1 MWLSIGRAAA
11 ASSPA
16 VVPAFVNRRPLGS
29 APGVRAM
36 TSIGDGAAAS
46 WLGSAYSSINST
58 YGSWIAQT
66 VASHSSTGGTAA
78 SLGSAFANLLASS
91 SQSQMSSLNDIYAR
105 MAMLRI
111 QEEQQAQLDQAQ
123 ADLQSAQDS
132 MAPDAPD
139 AVNTD
144 SGTTIDLNSNIMTLR
159 DGTTIDITTG
169 MQVDPVTHLPYAVDY
184 VVHTTTSSS

>member
-1 MWLSIGRAAA
+1 
-11 ASSPA
+11 
-16 VVPAFVNRRPLGS
+16 
-29 APGVRAM
+29 M

-58 YGSWIAQT
+58 SGSWIAQT

-132 MAPDAPD
+132 MSQDTLD
-139 AVNTD
+139 SVNTD
-144 SGTTIDLNSNIMTLR
+144 SGTTID
-159 DGTTIDITTG
+159 ITTG
-169 MQVDPVTHLPYAVDY
+169 MKVDPVTHLPYATDY
-184 VVHTTTSSS
+184 VVHTTTSS

>member
-1 MWLSIGRAAA
+1 
-11 ASSPA
+11 
-16 VVPAFVNRRPLGS
+16 
-29 APGVRAM
+29 M

-58 YGSWIAQT
+58 SGDWISQT
-66 VASHSSTGGTAA
+66 VASHSSSGGTAA

-132 MAPDAPD
+132 MSQDAVD
-139 AVNTD
+139 SVNTD

-169 MQVDPVTHLPYAVDY
+169 MKVDPVTHLPYATDY
-184 VVHTTTSSS
+184 VVHTTSSS

>member
-1 MWLSIGRAAA
+1 
-11 ASSPA
+11 
-16 VVPAFVNRRPLGS
+16 
-29 APGVRAM
+29 M

-58 YGSWIAQT
+58 SGDWISQT
-66 VASHSSTGGTAA
+66 VASHSATGGTAA

-132 MAPDAPD
+132 MAQDTLD
-139 AVNTD
+139 SVNTD

-169 MQVDPVTHLPYAVDY
+169 MKVDPVTHLPYATDY
-184 VVHTTTSSS
+184 VVHTTSSS

>member
-1 MWLSIGRAAA
+1 
-11 ASSPA
+11 
-16 VVPAFVNRRPLGS
+16 
-29 APGVRAM
+29 M

-58 YGSWIAQT
+58 SGSWIAQT

-169 MQVDPVTHLPYAVDY
+169 MKVDPVTHLPYAVDY
-184 VVHTTTSSS
+184 VVHTTSSS

>member
-1 MWLSIGRAAA
+1 
-11 ASSPA
+11 
-16 VVPAFVNRRPLGS
+16 
-29 APGVRAM
+29 M

-58 YGSWIAQT
+58 SGSWIAQT
-66 VASHSSTGGTAA
+66 VASHSSSGGTAT
-78 SLGSAFANLLASS
+78 SLGSAFANLLAFAT
-91 SQSQMSSLNDIYAR
+91 QSQMSSLNDIYAR

-132 MAPDAPD
+132 MSQDAVD
-139 AVNTD
+139 SVNTD

-169 MQVDPVTHLPYAVDY
+169 MKVDPVTHLPYATDY
-184 VVHTTTSSS
+184 VVHTTTSS

>member
-1 MWLSIGRAAA
+1 
-11 ASSPA
+11 
-16 VVPAFVNRRPLGS
+16 
-29 APGVRAM
+29 M

-58 YGSWIAQT
+58 SGDWISQT
-66 VASHSSTGGTAA
+66 VASHSSSGGTAA
-78 SLGSAFANLLASS
+78 SLGSAFANLLASAT
-91 SQSQMSSLNDIYAR
+91 QSQMSSLNDIYAR

-132 MAPDAPD
+132 MGQDTLD
-139 AVNTD
+139 SVNTD

-159 DGTTIDITTG
+159 DGTTIDITSG
-169 MQVDPVTHLPYAVDY
+169 MKVDPVTHLPYATDY
-184 VVHTTTSSS
+184 VVHTSSSS

>member
-1 MWLSIGRAAA
+1 
-11 ASSPA
+11 
-16 VVPAFVNRRPLGS
+16 
-29 APGVRAM
+29 M

-58 YGSWIAQT
+58 SGDWISQT
-66 VASHSSTGGTAA
+66 VASHSATGGTAA

-169 MQVDPVTHLPYAVDY
+169 MKVDPVTHLPYATDY
-184 VVHTTTSSS
+184 VVHTTTSS